1 MRQIVF
7 TIFIYGLFVVNTYAQ
22 WSQAI
27 NGMGNQV
34 IGSLLADGDTLYAT
48 SSFDVFKSTNQGDN
62 WFTINNGLPAVV
74 NFNAMTKS
82 GQFFVTGGEGI
93 WLSSNNGANWFRTTS
108 GVDSNEYVFS
118 LLADGNTVYAG
129 LSDPSAVGIS
139 TNNGNTWTKST
150 NGIAS
155 SQFITGVTKLGSSLF
170 ATHMA
175 LGVYESTDN
184 GVSWSLHSGAIGAQD
199 KNAIV
204 TSGSNLCVAATNGVW
219 TSTDNGVTWEHTL
232 TTSFLT
238 GFNKHGNHL
247 YVIGSLP
254 PYRSSDNGIT
264 WAAVDD
270 NGLVTSVN
278 NTIQFTSDYAFVNT
292 FGIGVYRRSLSEI
305 TSVIINDQGNLVE
318 NFRLEQNYPNPFNPS
333 TKISWQS
340 PVGGHQSLKVYDVLG
355 NEIATLVDEYRDA
368 GIYEVEFNAKNLA
381 SGMYLYRIQTGSF
394 AETKKMI
401 IMR

>member
-1 MRQIVF
+1 MRQIIF
-7 TIFIYGLFVVNTYAQ
+7 TIIINGLFVVNTFAQ

-27 NGMGNQV
+27 NGMGNQA
-34 IGSLLADGDTLYAT
+34 IGALLADGDTLYAT
-48 SSFDVFKSTNQGDN
+48 STFDAFKSTNQGDN

-74 NFNAMTKS
+74 NFNTITKS
-82 GQFFVTGGEGI
+82 GQFLVTGGEGI
-93 WLSSNNGANWFRTTS
+93 WLSSNNGASWFRTTS

-118 LLADGNTVYAG
+118 LFADGNTVYAG
-129 LSDPSAVGIS
+129 FSDPSAVGIS

-184 GVSWSLHSGAIGAQD
+184 GASWTLHSGAISAQD

-204 TSGSNLCVAATNGVW
+204 TSGSNLCVATTNGVW
-219 TSTDNGVTWEHTL
+219 TSTDNGVTWVHTL
-232 TTSFLT
+232 TTGFLT
-238 GFNKHGNHL
+238 GFNRHGNYL

-270 NGLVTSVN
+270 NGLITSVN
-278 NTIQFTSDYAFVNT
+278 NTIQFTSDYALINT
-292 FGIGVYRRSLSEI
+292 FGIGVYRRSLSQI
-305 TSVIINDQGNLVE
+305 TSVIGNDQGNTVE
-318 NFRLEQNYPNPFNPS
+318 NFKLEQNYP
-333 TKISWQS
+333 
-340 PVGGHQSLKVYDVLG
+340 
-355 NEIATLVDEYRDA
+355 
-368 GIYEVEFNAKNLA
+368 
-381 SGMYLYRIQTGSF
+381 
-394 AETKKMI
+394 
-401 IMR
+401 